1 MQDKYNT
8 DIVNAAHRLAKY
20 SILIDILMGYSQ
32 TENYADTIVINVR
45 SEQRV
50 IVGSIVDIIDQIN

>member
-45 SEQRV
+45 SE
-50 IVGSIVDIIDQIN
+50 